1 MNYNH
6 PNKNSST
13 VAIRLMCAIVFLTF
27 SFVWLYCFQADVL
40 AAAQHVLS
48 KGLTS
53 YKPFVGAVL
62 ITLVL
67 QVLQLIV
74 FALTRLRKRSHALTY
89 LPSMLALAVI
99 TDINSTY

>member
-1 MNYNH
+1 
-6 PNKNSST
+6 
-13 VAIRLMCAIVFLTF
+13 MCAIVFLTF

-53 YKPFVGAVL
+53 YKPLVGALL

-67 QVLQLIV
+67 QAGLNTSDLKLFSAIV
-74 FALTRLRKRSHALTY
+74 VAV
-89 LPSMLALAVI
+89 ALAIPALKKGKVKGG
-99 TDINSTY
+99 DR